1 MTSLAN
7 LVQKALTRKTTVIS
21 KSNVIEYEYCLYKK
35 KTLLAKM
42 SGYQTTDFS
51 TDCEVLKLCRIFY
64 DPFRQTQHEATIFR
78 KQNGGEA
85 L

>member
-1 MTSLAN
+1 
-7 LVQKALTRKTTVIS
+7 
-21 KSNVIEYEYCLYKK
+21 
-35 KTLLAKM
+35 M

-51 TDCEVLKLCRIFY
+51 TDCEVLKLYRIFY

-85 L
+85 FWASLTSYC